1 MESDERA
8 CPLCGETIKQVAI
21 RCKHCHGDLRDGPAD
36 FDRGMGRGIGRGAG
50 RGVIEPPV
58 PQGDTAELEQRF
70 LEFAYKT
77 AERIN
82 APVVAHALK
91 IPISQASDFLED
103 LAARDALSREVDD
116 EGQVWFEVPGRKQ
129 QRALVKRDAVGSA
142 IAPPPPPQAMLAL
155 LLNLVAP
162 GVGSIVGGRTVEG
175 ILQLVLL
182 LIGLPLCF
190 ILVGIPL
197 CIATW
202 GWALST
208 GLRVMN
214 EASRQ
219 EETRRRDGTM

>member
-8 CPLCGETIKQVAI
+8 CPLCGEAIKKVAI
-21 RCKHCHGDLRDGPAD
+21 RCKHCHADLKEGAD
-36 FDRGMGRGIGRGAG
+36 FT
-50 RGVIEPPV
+50 RGVDAREPDKPKLSA
-58 PQGDTAELEQRF
+58 AEFEQRF

-77 AERIN
+77 DDRIN
-82 APVVAHALK
+82 APAVAHALK
-91 IPISQASDFLED
+91 IPIAEAADQLED
-103 LAARDALSREVDD
+103 LAARDVLAREVDD
-116 EGQVWFEVPGRKQ
+116 QGLIWFELPGRRE
-129 QRALVKRDAVGSA
+129 RALVKRTDGGLL
-142 IAPPPPPQAMLAL
+142 APPPPPQAMAAL

-190 ILVGIPL
+190 ILVGIPI
-197 CIATW
+197 CVATW

-214 EASRQ
+214 QAQ
-219 EETRRRDGTM
+219 EETRRRDGPT